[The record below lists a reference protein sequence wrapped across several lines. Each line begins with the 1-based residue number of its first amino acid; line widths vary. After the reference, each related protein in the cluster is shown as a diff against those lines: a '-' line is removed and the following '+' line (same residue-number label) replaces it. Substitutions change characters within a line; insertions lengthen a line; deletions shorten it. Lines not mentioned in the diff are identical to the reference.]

1 MEHRPVEGE
10 SHPFSHTLGSSTVA
24 GHRGGIGGR
33 DPKVSA
39 LRNSLSNSERR
50 TTHGK
55 QQNVL
60 KENDELGF
68 NCMFKILLYL
78 VHRSQRK
85 ASSLILKQHRSCDG
99 KADFVGDTQRDY
111 RAILS
116 LIELKV

>member
-10 SHPFSHTLGSSTVA
+10 SHPFSHMLGSSTVA
-24 GHRGGIGGR
+24 GHMGGIGGR
-33 DPKVSA
+33 ERKVSA

-68 NCMFKILLYL
+68 NCMFQNPTLPGAQEPEKGIQS
-78 VHRSQRK
+78 H
-85 ASSLILKQHRSCDG
+85 
-99 KADFVGDTQRDY
+99 T
-111 RAILS
+111 
-116 LIELKV
+116 